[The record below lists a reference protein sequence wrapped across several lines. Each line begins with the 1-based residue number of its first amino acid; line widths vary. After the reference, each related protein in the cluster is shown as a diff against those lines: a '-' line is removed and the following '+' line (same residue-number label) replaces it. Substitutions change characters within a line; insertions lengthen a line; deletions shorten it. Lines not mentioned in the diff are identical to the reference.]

1 VISAIPFTL
10 SLPSHTRLV
19 RMRLHAVD
27 FLLGLTKRR
36 IVMSM
41 RDAAWASAEA
51 FPTGERSIS
60 PPSLSAHLLTTSSS
74 RITQDSRLRRAPT
87 TFPLYPRA
95 RRLTR
100 LTPARVILVVAVG
113 RTHCFTAPATI
124 ITLEGGPRDTLNFPS
139 LSGCPEHGFK
149 TVLTYPARTPCI
161 PDLLRRFVP
170 HEV

>member
-1 VISAIPFTL
+1 LTVTLSSPAVISAIPFTL

-36 IVMSM
+36 IVMSI

-87 TFPLYPRA
+87 TFPSYPRA

-113 RTHCFTAPATI
+113 CTHCFTTLSI
-124 ITLEGGPRDTLNFPS
+124 IYNARQRPERDHRLPLITWLP
-139 LSGCPEHGFK
+139 
-149 TVLTYPARTPCI
+149 
-161 PDLLRRFVP
+161 
-170 HEV
+170 